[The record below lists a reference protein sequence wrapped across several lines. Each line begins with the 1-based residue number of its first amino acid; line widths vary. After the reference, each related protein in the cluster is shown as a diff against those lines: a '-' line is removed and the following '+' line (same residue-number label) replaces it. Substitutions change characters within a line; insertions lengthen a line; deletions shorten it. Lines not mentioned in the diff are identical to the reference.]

1 MVIPLSLVLVLG
13 ADAKSIQDDERVVFF
28 PTCGRL
34 IEDGETWEVEVHG
47 WIYEPE
53 EGSLTR
59 SALLDLIGNA
69 AGFDDAD
76 IHGPLFRRRAGLFVC
91 DNERGKL
98 IRIRVGDGQH
108 PAGESAASGH
118 FRTVLRLSRAD
129 VDRLLARQ
137 DGVRDRLLFGAVT
150 REGDAR
156 RFPGEVHLIPEAGIS
171 VVSDVDDTIKLSDVR
186 NRKALLENTFLREF
200 REVPG
205 MAERYAAW
213 SRKGARF
220 HYVSASPWQLY
231 SDLSDFMRDKGFPAG
246 SFHMKSVRLNDGTA
260 LDLLDAPDELKRTY
274 IEELMLQYPRRR
286 FILVGDSGEVD
297 PEVYGEVGRKHPDQV
312 ERIFIRD
319 VTGEKRDAPR
329 YRKAF
334 EGLPAGVWVLF
345 EDAAELP
352 ESLKSSG
359 RP

>member
-1 MVIPLSLVLVLG
+1 MVLGLTCALVLLG
-13 ADAKSIQDDERVVFF
+13 DAKSIQEDERVVFF

-34 IEDGETWEVEVHG
+34 IDDGETWEVEVHG

-53 EGSLTR
+53 EGSITR

-76 IHGPLFRRRAGLFVC
+76 IDGSLFRRRAGLFVC
-91 DNERGKL
+91 DNERGK
-98 IRIRVGDGQH
+98 RIQVRVGEGQH
-108 PAGESAASGH
+108 PAGESAANGH
-118 FRTVLRLSRAD
+118 FRTVLRLARAD
-129 VDRLLARQ
+129 VERLVARQ
-137 DGVRDRLLFGAVT
+137 EGVRDRLLFGAVT

-156 RFPGEVHLIPEAGIS
+156 RFPGEVHLIPEKGIS

-200 REVPG
+200 RDVPG
-205 MAERYAAW
+205 MAERYSAW

-231 SDLSDFMRDKGFPAG
+231 SDLSDFMRDEGFPPG
-246 SFHMKSVRLNDGTA
+246 SFHMKSVRLADATV

-274 IEELMLQYPRRR
+274 IEELMVQYPRRR

-329 YRKAF
+329 YAKAF
-334 EGLPAGVWVLF
+334 EGLRPEIWVLF

-352 ESLKSSG
+352 EALKTSG
-359 RP
+359 GP